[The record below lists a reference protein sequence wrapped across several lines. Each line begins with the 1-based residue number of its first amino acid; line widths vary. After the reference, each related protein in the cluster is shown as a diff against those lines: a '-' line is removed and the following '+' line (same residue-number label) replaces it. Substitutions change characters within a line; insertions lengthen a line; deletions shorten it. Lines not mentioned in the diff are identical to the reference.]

1 MKDATI
7 SVRIDSEL
15 KEQAEAILK
24 QLGIPVSVLID
35 AMYRQVV
42 IQQGLPFEITTKQRP
57 KALDEYTKEELA

>member
-42 IQQGLPFEITTKQRP
+42 IQQGLP
-57 KALDEYTKEELA
+57 